1 MYEPGAIVKRVVALL
16 NRIIFL
22 DKRNVFHEDELHLY
36 PSEIHT
42 ILMIVQD
49 PETNATQ
56 LAERLSVTKGAVSQT
71 LTRLQQKGV
80 IETEKIPQTRNE
92 LRIRF
97 TQKGQRAVSHYV
109 MRMHGTHKKLE
120 AYLAALPE
128 GDRKAIDSFLGA
140 IEDVIE

>member
-1 MYEPGAIVKRVVALL
+1 MYEPEAIVKRVVALL
-16 NRIIFL
+16 SRIVFL
-22 DKRNVFHEDELHLY
+22 DKRNMIHDGELRLY

-42 ILMIVQD
+42 ILMLVQD
-49 PETNATQ
+49 PEANATQ

-80 IETEKIPQTRNE
+80 IETEKIPGTKNE
-92 LRIRF
+92 SRITF
-97 TQKGQRAVSHYV
+97 TQKGRHVVNQHVEHIHS
-109 MRMHGTHKKLE
+109 THAKLE

-128 GDRKAIDSFLGA
+128 CDRKAIDSFLGA